1 MKISLPCFLFI
12 LLQITHAHNTD
23 QPFNAIW
30 SFGNSLA
37 DTGNFIVLARG
48 VLPYDVFE
56 HLPYGVTYF
65 GQPTG
70 RASDGRLVI
79 DIIAQ
84 TLGLPLVP
92 PYLSQG
98 QNFSRG
104 VNFAVIGAPALG
116 MDFFQR
122 RNITGFLPTDTSL
135 NVQLSWFVDKV
146 KHLLCNTTQS
156 CLDYFKRS
164 LFLLGEFGGNDYN
177 LALFA
182 GKSVSEAKSYIPF
195 VIDIIRQTAESL
207 LKQGALHIVIPG
219 NFPTGCIPILLT
231 IFASNNKLDYDNLGC
246 LKEYNTI
253 GFDHDMKLKEMVAQL
268 QNKYPQAKIIYADYY
283 EPVIQFLQNPSKFG
297 FTVSDPLQI

>member
-1 MKISLPCFLFI
+1 MMCLS
-12 LLQITHAHNTD
+12 N
-23 QPFNAIW
+23 
-30 SFGNSLA
+30 
-37 DTGNFIVLARG
+37 
-48 VLPYDVFE
+48 
-56 HLPYGVTYF
+56 LPYGVTYF

-79 DIIAQ
+79 DLIAQ
-84 TLGLPLVP
+84 DLGFPLIP

-116 MDFFQR
+116 NDFFQHG
-122 RNITGFLPTDTSL
+122 NIT
-135 NVQLSWFVDKV
+135 
-146 KHLLCNTTQS
+146 
-156 CLDYFKRS
+156 
-164 LFLLGEFGGNDYN
+164 
-177 LALFA
+177 

-195 VIDIIRQTAESL
+195 VIDTIRRAAESL

-231 IFASNNKLDYDNLGC
+231 IFASNNKLDYDNLESKSAVARQMLSRSSWPRLVRALQHLSRNSKFGSDNLGC

-253 GFDHDMKLKEMVAQL
+253 GVDHDMKLKEMVAQL

-283 EPVIQFLQNPSKFG
+283 EPVIQFLQNPTKFG
-297 FTVSDPLQI
+297 FTVNDPLQICCGGGGPYNYNPNATCGQPGVPACSNPSTYINWDGIHLTEEAHRIIATGWLTGPYAYPPILSGYH